1 MNIPFLPF
9 FGKKEKPEYFLAL
22 LLRDE
27 KVSAVI
33 FEECLG
39 KIQVLGKHEEY
50 FENSIEEASEE
61 EWFEVLDK
69 AISTAESSLPENL
82 ETQKTVFG
90 VKETWVVDSKIKK
103 EYLLKLKR
111 ASEALG
117 LSPIGFLVIHEAIAH
132 LMQQEEGAPVS
143 AIILEIDKKN
153 LAVSVLKAGKII
165 ETKRVRIEDKV
176 SKTCDDLLH
185 YFKNCEIFPSRVVIF
200 DGRDTDALQQ
210 EFIGHSWSKNLPFLH
225 VPQITILPKGFD
237 AQAVLFGAATQMG
250 FEILGEEEIV
260 VKESKRPAITETQK
274 GTETQKID
282 HAESLEDS
290 EEFRDSVATSFGFL
304 KNEDVALLL
313 GKQEEPQKEQLE
325 PPEEIE
331 TLKPEKP
338 QAKPEP
344 AQKRGEIFFSVINK
358 IFLLLGAATVFG
370 QLIFKMLKN
379 IPLPTLPSLGAKRF
393 IFFPFFVVVLIVIS
407 LLFYISFLG
416 ATITL
421 NIKSKIIEQTK
432 DLTFSTTSPT
442 DPAKNLINAEL
453 VSVSKDGELTTDV
466 VGKKEVGTQ
475 AKGTVTIYSRLAQ
488 GKTFNAATIIKS
500 SNDLQF
506 TLDKTVTVASSS
518 ADASAAPS
526 TITVTVTA
534 KDIGKEGN
542 LPSGTKFSLASFDTA
557 DVVAKNDSAFSGGT
571 KKEVTAVSKED
582 QDKLLVELPKSLEKN
597 AKDSLLEKVK
607 DDKKVLPIFIAT
619 DFTKKDFNQKIGD
632 EATKLTLKGTVLFQG
647 VVYKGDDL
655 DRYSKNLL
663 AQNLK
668 DLNLSKE
675 GVRYDI
681 KELKVKDNKEI
692 LAKITFRA
700 YLLPKIDHQK
710 LVQKLSGKSFEEAQK
725 ILLGLPQVEKVT
737 ITLRPKLPLLPKTL
751 PRRAS
756 NMKIVQVSHN

>member
-1 MNIPFLPF
+1 MNVSFLPF
-9 FGKKEKPEYFLAL
+9 FGKKEKPQYFLAL

-27 KVSAVI
+27 KVSAVV
-33 FEECLG
+33 FEELLG

-50 FENSIEEASEE
+50 FEDSIEEASEE
-61 EWFEVLDK
+61 EWLEVLDK
-69 AISTAESSLPENL
+69 AISTAESVLPKNL

-90 VKETWVVDSKIKK
+90 VKETWVLDSKIKK
-103 EYLLKLKR
+103 EYLLKLKK

-143 AIILEIDKKN
+143 AILLEVDKKN

-165 ETKRVRIEDKV
+165 ETKRARIEDKV

-185 YFKNCEIFPSRVVIF
+185 YFKDCEILPSRVVIF
-200 DGRDTDALQQ
+200 DGRDADVLQQ

-250 FEILGEEEIV
+250 FEVLGEEEIV
-260 VKESKRPAITETQK
+260 VKENERPIITETQK
-274 GTETQKID
+274 RAETQ
-282 HAESLEDS
+282 
-290 EEFRDSVATSFGFL
+290 EFSASDNFSDSVVAGFGFL
-304 KNEDVALLL
+304 KNEDVALFSE
-313 GKQEEPQKEQLE
+313 KQEEPQKEQPE

-338 QAKPEP
+338 QAKLEP
-344 AQKRGEIFFSVINK
+344 PQKKGEIFFSVINK

-370 QLIFKMLKN
+370 QFIFKTLKN
-379 IPLPTLPSLGAKRF
+379 IPLPTLPSLGGKRF

-407 LLFYISFLG
+407 LLFYISFVG
-416 ATITL
+416 ATIAL
-421 NIKSKIIEQTK
+421 NIKPKIVEQTK

-442 DPAKNLINAEL
+442 DPAKNLINAEV
-453 VSVSKDGELTTDV
+453 VSVSKDGESTADV
-466 VGKKEVGTQ
+466 VGKKEVGTPS
-475 AKGTVTIYSRLAQ
+475 KGTVAIYSRLVQ
-488 GKTFNAATIIKS
+488 GKTFNAQTVITALQT
-500 SNDLQF
+500 NLQF
-506 TLDKTVTVASSS
+506 TLDKTVTVASAS

-526 TITVTVTA
+526 TVSVTVTA

-542 LPSGTKFSLASFDTA
+542 LPSGAKFSLASFDTA

-582 QDKLLVELPKSLEKN
+582 QNKLLAQLSKSLEQDAKN
-597 AKDSLLEKVK
+597 SLLEKVK
-607 DDKKVLPIFIAT
+607 DDKKVLPVFIAT
-619 DFTKKDFNQKIGD
+619 DFTKKDFNRKIGD

-668 DLNLSKE
+668 DLNLSKD
-675 GVRYDI
+675 GVQYDI

-700 YLLPKIDHQK
+700 YLLPKIDNQK
-710 LVQKLSGKSFEEAQK
+710 LSGQLSGKSFEEAQK
-725 ILLGLPQVEKVT
+725 ILLGLPQVEKVN

-756 NMKIVQVSHN
+756 NIKIVQASHN